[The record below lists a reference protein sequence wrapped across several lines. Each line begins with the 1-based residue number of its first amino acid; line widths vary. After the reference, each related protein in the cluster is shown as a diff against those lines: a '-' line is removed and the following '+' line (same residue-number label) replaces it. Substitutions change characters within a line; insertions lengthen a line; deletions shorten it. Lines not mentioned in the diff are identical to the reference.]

1 MAFPD
6 PVSIKL
12 NGTSHVLNRIQTGG
26 TDGLFKD
33 SNLKMEVVPTT
44 NRSGRSV
51 VASRLTENK
60 VTTDPLVSTTNV
72 ETQQTFTIAFNR
84 PASGFSVAES
94 KALFTAHVAMLT
106 ADDGALLTKLLNQ
119 ES

>member
-6 PVSIKL
+6 PVGISL
-12 NGTSHVLNRIQTGG
+12 NGKSHALDRIQTGG
-26 TDGLFKD
+26 TDGLFK
-33 SNLKMEVVPTT
+33 SNNLKLEVVPTT

-51 VASRLTENK
+51 VASRLTEKK

-72 ETQQTFTIAFNR
+72 EVEQTFTIAFNR

-94 KALFTAHVAMLT
+94 KALFAAHVAMLT
-106 ADDGALLTKLLNQ
+106 AGDGALLTKLLNQ